1 MHPVKTLLNRQVT
14 EGHTPSV
21 QYIHFD
27 ARKILFR
34 HTVGF
39 VNLSTGQAPTCDT
52 LYQSYSVTKTF
63 TAIAILQL
71 SEKGALHLS
80 DAVVKY
86 LPELQFPAGITLRQL
101 LHHSAG
107 IPNPMPL
114 RWIHLPEEHPSFN
127 EWAFFRPILKKN
139 AKARTGPN
147 EKFAY
152 SNLGYV
158 LLGKI
163 IEQVSG
169 LSYTEYVERYILQKL
184 PLPPDSI
191 GFHLAGQE
199 RSAVGYQ
206 KYYSLMNAALGMLM
220 NKRKFMQSRIGGW
233 QPFRPLYVNGSAY
246 GGLFGTPEAFVA
258 YVQALLEPDGVLLS
272 GRSRM
277 EMLTENRLSDGK
289 ESGMSMSWFC
299 GELHNLPFRAHAGG
313 GGGFYVEIRL
323 YPTLQKGSVIFF
335 NRTGVSDERFLDQVD
350 RYMLE

>member
-1 MHPVKTLLNRQVT
+1 MHPVETLLNLQVT
-14 EGHTPSV
+14 EAHTPSV

-27 ARKILFR
+27 TRKILFR
-34 HTVGF
+34 HTAGLA
-39 VNLSTGQAPTCDT
+39 NLSTGQAPNCDT
-52 LYQSYSVTKTF
+52 LYQGYSVTKTF

-71 SEKGALHLS
+71 AEKGALHLS
-80 DAVVKY
+80 DALTKY
-86 LPELQFPAGITLRQL
+86 LPDLPYSSAITLRHL

-114 RWIHLPEEHPSFN
+114 NWIHLPEEHATFD
-127 EWAFFRPILKKN
+127 EWGFFRPVLQKN
-139 AKARTGPN
+139 GKPGAAPD

-158 LLGKI
+158 LLGEVI
-163 IEQVSG
+163 ALVSGMSYADYIEQH
-169 LSYTEYVERYILQKL
+169 ILQKL

-191 GFHLAGQE
+191 GFHLAGHE

-206 KYYSLMNAALGMLM
+206 KYFSVMNAALGLLM
-220 NKRKFMQSRIGGW
+220 NKRKFMQPRIGGW

-246 GGLFGTPEAFVA
+246 GGLFGTPEAFVT
-258 YVQALLEPDGVLLS
+258 YVQALLEPDGRLLS

-299 GELHNLPFRAHAGG
+299 GELHGIPFRAHAGG

-323 YPTLQKGSVIFF
+323 YPTLQKGSVVFF
-335 NRTGVSDERFLDQVD
+335 NRTGISDERFLDKVD
-350 RYMLE
+350 RYMLD